1 MNCIEF
7 DAAAERAIETR
18 SPLDGPALAHA
29 ATCSSCQANLIRHRY
44 LDSAIDSWKQVQPPS
59 KLLEAVL
66 SELSLMTSE
75 HVDREADDLTPDHD
89 IDVFEITDQ
98 SILRSAPTVQA
109 RMRRSRTSILA
120 MTSLV
125 ACLFVMALVTLNFD
139 TLSEQ
144 PKDRL
149 TQSPPNR
156 RMKFERSNAPYDVS
170 NTLIEVYSDIRSEYR
185 EIASE
190 TSSAAKEIINAI
202 PHHVVPPFA
211 TDAENIE
218 LLPDANDVG
227 RILNPIGSRVATAL
241 DFLWQT
247 VPSEASSG

>member
-1 MNCIEF
+1 MNCFEF
-7 DAAAERAIETR
+7 ETAAERAIETR
-18 SPLDGPALAHA
+18 TPLDGPALAHA
-29 ATCSSCQANLIRHRY
+29 ATCSSCHASLIRHRQ
-44 LDSAIDSWKQVQPPS
+44 LDSAIDSWKQIQPPS
-59 KLLEAVL
+59 RLLEAVL
-66 SELSLMTSE
+66 SELSLTTPE
-75 HVDREADDLTPDHD
+75 HVDRDADDLSPVRDAYL
-89 IDVFEITDQ
+89 IEITGQ
-98 SILRSAPTVQA
+98 CILHPTPTVQT
-109 RMRRSRTSILA
+109 RMRRSRNSILA